1 LGERNTSSPQNKFI
15 DQDSNKNNI
24 LQHKK
29 IREKGTQSTE
39 REMVTKSITGADARR
54 IGSNNP
60 DPDPIEKLWNIV
72 KTNVE
77 RCKPKNCR
85 KLEWL

>member
-1 LGERNTSSPQNKFI
+1 LGERNTSSPQNTFI
-15 DQDSNKNNI
+15 GQDSNKNNI

-39 REMVTKSITGADARR
+39 REMATKKYNWRR
-54 IGSNNP
+54 IGSNSP
-60 DPDPIEKLWNIV
+60 DPDPIENLWNIV

-77 RCKPKNCR
+77 RRKPKNCR